1 MGAKGRR
8 RPRRENRITP
18 FSHRPRSGW
27 SANPGTC
34 PQGDRRAGMAVRR
47 KSRNP
52 VPPLQGT
59 LWKFLMRQP
68 WPSTAAPLTLSSVFS
83 NLLSV
88 IRFLLLGF
96 VSAPIMENRMAFF
109 KPSAPPPKTSCKQP
123 PGRPASALGRAGR
136 PGDRSQ
142 LCTRL
147 FHATRCKH
155 THRQLANSLRLF
167 TS

>member
-1 MGAKGRR
+1 MTPGGCPATSGKTPEFKPDQMVGAARFAQNHPLRSLRPLREINPPPCGRDGV
-8 RPRRENRITP
+8 RP
-18 FSHRPRSGW
+18 SPRCGI
-27 SANPGTC
+27 SA
-34 PQGDRRAGMAVRR
+34 
-47 KSRNP
+47 
-52 VPPLQGT
+52 
-59 LWKFLMRQP
+59 
-68 WPSTAAPLTLSSVFS
+68 STVAPLTLSSVFS

-123 PGRPASALGRAGR
+123 PVRPASALGRAVR

-155 THRQLANSLRLF
+155 TRRQVANSLRLF
-167 TS
+167 TT